1 TSVVIIFTIGS
12 LYFISLCSIKVCV
25 SPFLKYNTFLVL
37 VTTLALGMVFEGI
50 VSLLFGVQVESLPA
64 TEWNTSIDWNGLY
77 ITPLQVFIISITI
90 ISVCT
95 LAYLMHSSS
104 IGRKIRAISEHPSAA
119 QALGANYT
127 LATELSFV
135 IGALMAGTA
144 GVLIGFDTSLQPTM
158 GTVYTIKAFAAMML
172 GGLGNIWGAI
182 IGAYLLG
189 LVENISIGLDL
200 GAYSIPAGYRDSF
213 AFLLIV
219 GVLIIRPQ
227 GLFGEKVRK
236 S

>member
-1 TSVVIIFTIGS
+1 
-12 LYFISLCSIKVCV
+12 
-25 SPFLKYNTFLVL
+25 
-37 VTTLALGMVFEGI
+37 
-50 VSLLFGVQVESLPA
+50 
-64 TEWNTSIDWNGLY
+64 
-77 ITPLQVFIISITI
+77 
-90 ISVCT
+90 
-95 LAYLMHSSS
+95 
-104 IGRKIRAISEHPSAA
+104 
-119 QALGANYT
+119 
-127 LATELSFV
+127 
-135 IGALMAGTA
+135 MAGTA